1 MFHNILVVI
10 DGSTD
15 TELALTHA
23 ITLAEYSH
31 SRLTLFTAV
40 EQPPP
45 AASWGLAAPGMIGF
59 VERTE
64 ARANKIASRARDR
77 IPNDVPI
84 AAVVTS
90 RPVKPALVRQIT
102 DGHHDL
108 AVLGHRGH
116 DARWSAMP
124 RSVSDYV
131 LRPTAVPVAIIR
143 AESSRRDESPDFDP
157 ADYAPVPRQPT
168 SRVESKHRWA
178 ARRTRELR
186 LAVTAE
192 QASGWR

>member
-1 MFHNILVVI
+1 MFHNILVVV

-15 TELALTHA
+15 AELALTHA

-45 AASWGLAAPGMIGF
+45 AAYWGLAAPGMIGF
-59 VERTE
+59 VERAE

-108 AVLGHRGH
+108 IVMGHRGH
-116 DARWSAMP
+116 DARWSAM
-124 RSVSDYV
+124 RRTVSDYL
-131 LRPTAVPVAIIR
+131 LRHTAVPLLIIR
-143 AESSRRDESPDFDP
+143 AESSRRDESPDFDL
-157 ADYAPVPRQPT
+157 ADYAPVPRQRT
-168 SRVESKHRWA
+168 SRVEPQNTTG
-178 ARRTRELR
+178 RRGEL
-186 LAVTAE
+186 V
-192 QASGWR
+192 S